1 MATLICPI
9 HGPQSGGGSLCSQP
23 GCMEFLQPE
32 PVCPEPGCGNPLN
45 PDGSCPLHSLT
56 MAAEAAAYAPPT
68 TRESGLFRLEFPFGP
83 VAVGSDEVPIGR
95 AEELG
100 AIAQSLKDYDKVSRR
115 HAIVWVEGGDLF
127 VRDLGSTN
135 GTYVNDRQVEHG
147 DRRQLHDGDELRF
160 SSTVRARVRR
170 AAA

>member
-32 PVCPEPGCGNPLN
+32 PTCPEPGCGNPLN
-45 PDGSCPLHSLT
+45 PDGTCPLHSLT
-56 MAAEAAAYAPPT
+56 MAAEADVYAPAT
-68 TRESGLFRLEFPFGP
+68 TRESILFQLEFPFGP
-83 VAVGSDEVPIGR
+83 VAVGGDELRIGR

-100 AIAQSLKDYDKVSRR
+100 RIADALKDYDKVSRQ
-115 HAIVWVEGGDLF
+115 HAIVWVESGDLY

-135 GTYVNDRQVEHG
+135 GTFVNDRKVEHG

-160 SSTVRARVRR
+160 SSTVRVRVRR
-170 AAA
+170 AGA